1 MPKRWL
7 YKLSEKMIEIYYK
20 NNDIKKYKSIDEF
33 EYFPDKIFSIR
44 FIGFINS
51 DLEAISKKFG
61 LDLTSFSRS
70 EDLEISSH
78 YIESIDQL
86 SLNFTIP
93 SYSMSEF
100 FEEKDI
106 YILIKN
112 DIVFTFLSLE
122 IEDSLNQLS
131 KFIYSFEN
139 TKFDT
144 YHQLFIFQIGVISDY
159 YADIVELISKK
170 IKDLFQKTLKSKQ
183 FKENDLDYIAELR
196 FNNLLIRES
205 LSEFQRILLL
215 LKKSD
220 KNKDNIFKKVG
231 EEIDDL
237 TVIADY
243 LQYNFNRLDDLNGN
257 INSKIELEQ
266 NKIFKIL
273 TIITV
278 CISLPTLI
286 VGIYGMNFKHMPEL
300 KWVLGYPI
308 VVLVLILSF
317 IFPLIYFKRK
327 KWF

>member
-1 MPKRWL
+1 
-7 YKLSEKMIEIYYK
+7 MIEIYYK
-20 NNDIKKYKSIDEF
+20 NNDIEKYQSIDEI
-33 EYFPDKIFSIR
+33 EYFPNNIFSIR
-44 FIGFINS
+44 FIDFTNS
-51 DLEAISKKFG
+51 DLEIISEKFD
-61 LDLTSFSRS
+61 LDLTSFGKT
-70 EDLEISSH
+70 EDIEISSH
-78 YIESIDQL
+78 YIESPDQL

-93 SYSMSEF
+93 SYSSNNF

-106 YILIKN
+106 YILIKKE
-112 DIVFTFLSLE
+112 IVFTFLSPE
-122 IEDSLNQLS
+122 IEESLNKLTQ
-131 KFIYSFEN
+131 FIYNFEN

-170 IKDLFQKTLKSKQ
+170 IRDLFQNTLKSKQ

-215 LKKSD
+215 LIKGY
-220 KNKDNIFKKVG
+220 KNKEKTFIKIR
-231 EEIDDL
+231 EELEDL

-273 TIITV
+273 TIITI

-286 VGIYGMNFKHMPEL
+286 AGVYGMNFKYMPEL

-308 VVLVLILSF
+308 IVLILILSF
-317 IFPLIYFKRK
+317 ILPLIYFKRK

>member
-1 MPKRWL
+1 
-7 YKLSEKMIEIYYK
+7 MIEIYFK
-20 NNDIKKYKSIDEF
+20 NNIIKKYKSIDEI
-33 EYFPDKIFSIR
+33 EYLPKKIFSIR
-44 FIGFINS
+44 FIDFTDSN
-51 DLEAISKKFG
+51 LELISIKFN
-61 LDLTSFSRS
+61 LDLTSFAKKK
-70 EDLEISSH
+70 DLEISSH
-78 YIESIDQL
+78 YIESTDQL
-86 SLNFTIP
+86 SLNFKIP
-93 SYSMSEF
+93 NYSSNNF
-100 FEEKDI
+100 FMEKDI

-112 DIVFTFLSLE
+112 DIVFTFLSSE
-122 IEDSLNQLS
+122 IEESLNQLTQ
-131 KFIYSFEN
+131 FIYNFEN
-139 TKFDT
+139 TKFNT

-170 IKDLFQKTLKSKQ
+170 IKELFLKTLKSKQ

-196 FNNLLIRES
+196 YNNLLIRES

-220 KNKDNIFKKVG
+220 KNGKDTFGEIS

-237 TVIADY
+237 SVIADY

-266 NKIFKIL
+266 NNIFKIL

-286 VGIYGMNFKHMPEL
+286 VGIYGMNFKNMPEL
-300 KWVLGYPI
+300 KWAFGYPI
-308 VVLVLILSF
+308 IVIALILSF

>member
-1 MPKRWL
+1 
-7 YKLSEKMIEIYYK
+7 MIEVYYK
-20 NNDIKKYKSIDEF
+20 NRNIKEYKSVDEI
-33 EYFPDKIFSIR
+33 EYLPNEIFSIR
-44 FIGFINS
+44 FIDFINS
-51 DLEAISKKFG
+51 DLEAISQKFG
-61 LDLTSFSRS
+61 LDLTSFSKR
-70 EDLEISSH
+70 EDIEISSH
-78 YIESIDQL
+78 YIESADQL

-93 SYSMSEF
+93 TYSMNNS

-112 DIVFTFLSLE
+112 EIVFTFLSSD
-122 IEDSLNQLS
+122 IEDSLNKLTQ
-131 KFIYSFEN
+131 FIYRFEN
-139 TKFDT
+139 TRFET
-144 YHQLFIFQIGVISDY
+144 YHQLFLFQIGVISDY

-170 IKDLFQKTLKSKQ
+170 IRDLFQDTLKSKQ

-215 LKKSD
+215 LKKNDS
-220 KNKDNIFKKVG
+220 NMDNSSAKIN

-243 LQYNFNRLDDLNGN
+243 LQYNFSRLDDLNGN

-300 KWVLGYPI
+300 GWMLGYPI
-308 VVLVLILSF
+308 IVLVLLLSF
-317 IFPLIYFKRK
+317 IIPLIFFKKRK
-327 KWF
+327 WF

>member
-1 MPKRWL
+1 
-7 YKLSEKMIEIYYK
+7 MIEIYYK
-20 NNDIKKYKSIDEF
+20 NNTVEKHTSVKEIDF
-33 EYFPDKIFSIR
+33 LRDSIFSIR
-44 FIGFINS
+44 FIDFKNS
-51 DLEAISKKFG
+51 DLNTISQKFKI
-61 LDLTSFSRS
+61 DLSSFGKR
-70 EDLEISSH
+70 EDIEISSH
-78 YIESIDQL
+78 YIENTDQL

-93 SYSMSEF
+93 HYSVNNT
-100 FEEKDI
+100 FEENDI

-112 DIVFTFLSLE
+112 DIVFTFLSSD
-122 IEDSLNQLS
+122 IENSLNKLTQ
-131 KFIYSFEN
+131 FIYSFDN
-139 TKFDT
+139 TKFDN
-144 YHQLFIFQIGVISDY
+144 YHQLFLFQIGVISDY

-170 IKDLFQKTLKSKQ
+170 IKELFQKTLKSKQ
-183 FKENDLDYIAELR
+183 FSEDDLDYIAELR

-220 KNKDNIFKKVG
+220 KNMEDSSVKIN

-257 INSKIELEQ
+257 INSKIELQQ

-300 KWVLGYPI
+300 EWVLGYP
-308 VVLVLILSF
+308 LIILLLFLSF
-317 IFPLIYFKRK
+317 IFPLLYFKKK

>member
-1 MPKRWL
+1 
-7 YKLSEKMIEIYYK
+7 MIEIYFK
-20 NNDIKKYKSIDEF
+20 NNNIKKYKSIDEI
-33 EYFPDKIFSIR
+33 EYLPDTIFSVR

-51 DLEAISKKFG
+51 DLESISEKFG
-61 LDLTSFSRS
+61 LDVSSFSKG
-70 EDLEISSH
+70 EDIEISSH
-78 YIESIDQL
+78 YIETDDQL
-86 SLNFTIP
+86 SLNFTLP
-93 SYSMSEF
+93 NYSINDS

-112 DIVFTFLSLE
+112 DIVFTFLSSD
-122 IEDSLNQLS
+122 IEDSLNTLTQ
-131 KFIYSFEN
+131 FIYSFEN
-139 TKFDT
+139 TRFNT
-144 YHQLFIFQIGVISDY
+144 YHQLFLFQIGVISDY

-220 KNKDNIFKKVG
+220 ENIDNSSTKIN

-273 TIITV
+273 TMITV
-278 CISLPTLI
+278 CVSLPTFI

-300 KWVLGYPI
+300 EWELGYPI
-308 VVLVLILSF
+308 IVLALFLSF
-317 IFPLIYFKRK
+317 IVPIVYFKKK

>member
-1 MPKRWL
+1 
-7 YKLSEKMIEIYYK
+7 MIEIYYK
-20 NNDIKKYKSIDEF
+20 NNDLIKYRSIDEI
-33 EYFPDKIFSIR
+33 EYLPANIFSIR
-44 FIGFINS
+44 FIGFLNS
-51 DLEAISKKFG
+51 DLEAISQKFD
-61 LDLTSFSRS
+61 LDLSSFSRK
-70 EDLEISSH
+70 EDIEISSH
-78 YIESIDQL
+78 YIESADQL

-93 SYSMSEF
+93 NYSTNSS

-106 YILIKN
+106 YILIRN
-112 DIVFTFLSLE
+112 GIVFTFLSPD
-122 IEDSLNQLS
+122 IEDSLNKLTQ
-131 KFIYSFEN
+131 FIYSFEHTN
-139 TKFDT
+139 FDS
-144 YHQLFIFQIGVISDY
+144 YHELFLFQIGVISDY

-183 FKENDLDYIAELR
+183 FKESDLDYIAELR
-196 FNNLLIRES
+196 YNNLLIRES

-220 KNKDNIFKKVG
+220 KNEENSSSNIN

-237 TVIADY
+237 YVIADY

-266 NKIFKIL
+266 NNIFKIL

-286 VGIYGMNFKHMPEL
+286 VGIYGMNFRHMPEL
-300 KWVLGYPI
+300 DWIHGYPI
-308 VVLVLILSF
+308 IVLVLLLSF
-317 IFPLIYFKRK
+317 IIPLIYFKKK

>member
-1 MPKRWL
+1 
-7 YKLSEKMIEIYYK
+7 MIEIYYK
-20 NNDIKKYKSIDEF
+20 NNEIQKYKSIDEID
-33 EYFPDKIFSIR
+33 YLPDNIFSIR
-44 FIGFINS
+44 FIDFRNS
-51 DLEAISKKFG
+51 DLELISEKFD
-61 LDLTSFSRS
+61 LDLTSFSKK
-70 EDLEISSH
+70 EDIEISSH
-78 YIESIDQL
+78 YIDSPDQL

-93 SYSMSEF
+93 SYSSSDF

-106 YILIKN
+106 SILIKN
-112 DIVFTFLSLE
+112 EIVFTFLSPD
-122 IEDSLNQLS
+122 IEDSLNQLTQS
-131 KFIYSFEN
+131 IYNFEN
-139 TKFDT
+139 TKVDT

-170 IKDLFQKTLKSKQ
+170 IRDLFQNTLKSKQ

-215 LKKSD
+215 LKKSY
-220 KNKDNIFKKVG
+220 KNKNHTSIKIS
-231 EEIDDL
+231 EELSDL
-237 TVIADY
+237 RVIADY
-243 LQYNFNRLDDLNGN
+243 LQYNFNRLDDLHGN

-286 VGIYGMNFKHMPEL
+286 AGVYGMNFKYMPEL
-300 KWVLGYPI
+300 EWDFGYPFTVLG
-308 VVLVLILSF
+308 LILSF
-317 IFPLIYFKRK
+317 IIPLVYFKRK

>member
-1 MPKRWL
+1 M
-7 YKLSEKMIEIYYK
+7 
-20 NNDIKKYKSIDEF
+20 
-33 EYFPDKIFSIR
+33 
-44 FIGFINS
+44 
-51 DLEAISKKFG
+51 
-61 LDLTSFSRS
+61 
-70 EDLEISSH
+70 
-78 YIESIDQL
+78 
-86 SLNFTIP
+86 
-93 SYSMSEF
+93 
-100 FEEKDI
+100 
-106 YILIKN
+106 
-112 DIVFTFLSLE
+112 
-122 IEDSLNQLS
+122 
-131 KFIYSFEN
+131 
-139 TKFDT
+139 
-144 YHQLFIFQIGVISDY
+144 
-159 YADIVELISKK
+159 
-170 IKDLFQKTLKSKQ
+170 
-183 FKENDLDYIAELR
+183 DYIAELR

>member
-1 MPKRWL
+1 
-7 YKLSEKMIEIYYK
+7 MIEIYYK
-20 NNDIKKYKSIDEF
+20 NNDVITYSSVDEI
-33 EYFPDKIFSIR
+33 EYQPNAIFSIR
-44 FIGFINS
+44 FIGFLNS
-51 DLEAISKKFG
+51 DLETIAQKFD
-61 LDLTSFSRS
+61 LDLTSFSKK
-70 EDLEISSH
+70 EDIEISSH
-78 YIESIDQL
+78 YIESNTQL

-93 SYSMSEF
+93 SYSSNNR

-112 DIVFTFLSLE
+112 DIVFTFLSPD
-122 IEDSLNQLS
+122 IEESLNQLTQY
-131 KFIYSFEN
+131 IYNLKATSFE
-139 TKFDT
+139 T
-144 YHQLFIFQIGVISDY
+144 YHQLFLFQIGVISDY

-183 FKENDLDYIAELR
+183 FKENDLDYITELK

-205 LSEFQRILLL
+205 LSEFQRILFL
-215 LKKSD
+215 LKKSNNYNDSSFD
-220 KNKDNIFKKVG
+220 KIN

-243 LQYNFNRLDDLNGN
+243 LRYNFNRLDDLSGN

-300 KWVLGYPI
+300 QWVLGYPI
-308 VVLVLILSF
+308 ILLLLILSF
-317 IFPLIYFKRK
+317 ILPLIYFKRK

>member
-1 MPKRWL
+1 
-7 YKLSEKMIEIYYK
+7 MIEVYYK
-20 NNDIKKYKSIDEF
+20 NRNIKKYESINEI
-33 EYFPDKIFSIR
+33 EYLPNEIFSIR
-44 FIGFINS
+44 FIDFINS
-51 DLEAISKKFG
+51 DLEAISQKFG
-61 LDLTSFSRS
+61 LDLTSFSKR
-70 EDLEISSH
+70 EDIEISSH
-78 YIESIDQL
+78 YIESADQL

-93 SYSMSEF
+93 TYSMNNS

-112 DIVFTFLSLE
+112 DIIFTFLSSD
-122 IEDSLNQLS
+122 IEDSLNKLTQ
-131 KFIYSFEN
+131 FIYRFEN
-139 TKFDT
+139 TRFET
-144 YHQLFIFQIGVISDY
+144 YHQLFLFQIGVISDY

-170 IKDLFQKTLKSKQ
+170 IRDLFKDTLKSKQ

-215 LKKSD
+215 LKKNDS
-220 KNKDNIFKKVG
+220 NMDNSSAKIN

-300 KWVLGYPI
+300 EWILGYPI
-308 VVLVLILSF
+308 IVLVLLLSF
-317 IFPLIYFKRK
+317 IVPLIFFKKRK
-327 KWF
+327 WF

>member
-1 MPKRWL
+1 
-7 YKLSEKMIEIYYK
+7 MIEIYYK
-20 NNDIKKYKSIDEF
+20 NNDIEKYKSIDEF

-51 DLEAISKKFG
+51 DIEAISKKFG

-93 SYSMSEF
+93 SYSVSEF

-131 KFIYSFEN
+131 KFIYSFEK

-243 LQYNFNRLDDLNGN
+243 LQYNFSRLDDLNGN

-286 VGIYGMNFKHMPEL
+286 VGIYGMNFKYMPEL

-308 VVLVLILSF
+308 IVLVLILSF

>member
-1 MPKRWL
+1 
-7 YKLSEKMIEIYYK
+7 MIEILYN
-20 NNDIKKYKSIDEF
+20 NNDIKKYKSIDEI
-33 EYFPDKIFSIR
+33 EYLPDKIFSIR
-44 FIGFINS
+44 FIGFISS
-51 DLEAISKKFG
+51 DLEAISVKFG
-61 LDLTSFSRS
+61 LDLTSFSKR

-93 SYSMSEF
+93 SYSVSKF

-122 IEDSLNQLS
+122 IEDSLNQLT

-139 TKFDT
+139 TRFDT

-220 KNKDNIFKKVG
+220 KNKDNIFNKVS

-266 NKIFKIL
+266 NQIFKIL

-286 VGIYGMNFKHMPEL
+286 VGIYGMNFKYMPEL

-308 VVLVLILSF
+308 IVLVLILSF

>member
-1 MPKRWL
+1 
-7 YKLSEKMIEIYYK
+7 MIEIYFK
-20 NNDIKKYKSIDEF
+20 NNDILKYKSIDEI
-33 EYFPDKIFSIR
+33 EYLPNDIFSIR
-44 FIGFINS
+44 FIDFVNS
-51 DLEAISKKFG
+51 DLDLISEKFD
-61 LDLTSFSRS
+61 LDLTSFSKK
-70 EDLEISSH
+70 EDIEISSH
-78 YIESIDQL
+78 YIESPHQL

-93 SYSMSEF
+93 SYSLNNF

-112 DIVFTFLSLE
+112 EIVFTFLSSE
-122 IEDSLNQLS
+122 IEENLNQLTQ
-131 KFIYSFEN
+131 FIYNLEH
-139 TKFDT
+139 TKFDS

-170 IKDLFQKTLKSKQ
+170 IRDLFQNTLKSKQ

-215 LKKSD
+215 FKKSY
-220 KNKDNIFKKVG
+220 KNKDNTFIKIS
-231 EEIDDL
+231 EELEDL

-266 NKIFKIL
+266 NKIFKTL
-273 TIITV
+273 TMITV

-286 VGIYGMNFKHMPEL
+286 AGIYGMNFIYMPEL

-308 VVLVLILSF
+308 IVLVLILSF
-317 IFPLIYFKRK
+317 ILPLVYFKRK

>member
-1 MPKRWL
+1 
-7 YKLSEKMIEIYYK
+7 MIEVYYK
-20 NNDIKKYKSIDEF
+20 NRNIKKYESINEI
-33 EYFPDKIFSIR
+33 EYLPNEIFSIR
-44 FIGFINS
+44 FIDFINS
-51 DLEAISKKFG
+51 DLEAISQKFG
-61 LDLTSFSRS
+61 LDLTSFSKR
-70 EDLEISSH
+70 EDIEISSH
-78 YIESIDQL
+78 YIESADQL

-93 SYSMSEF
+93 TYSMNNS

-112 DIVFTFLSLE
+112 DIVFTFLSSD
-122 IEDSLNQLS
+122 IEDSLNKLTQ
-131 KFIYSFEN
+131 FIYRFEN
-139 TKFDT
+139 TRFET
-144 YHQLFIFQIGVISDY
+144 YHQLFLFQIGVISDY

-170 IKDLFQKTLKSKQ
+170 IRDLFQDTLKSKQ

-215 LKKSD
+215 LKKNDS
-220 KNKDNIFKKVG
+220 NMDNSSAKIN

-300 KWVLGYPI
+300 EWILGYPI
-308 VVLVLILSF
+308 IVLVLLLSF
-317 IFPLIYFKRK
+317 IVPLIFFKKRK
-327 KWF
+327 WF

>member
-1 MPKRWL
+1 M
-7 YKLSEKMIEIYYK
+7 STTEKF
-20 NNDIKKYKSIDEF
+20 D
-33 EYFPDKIFSIR
+33 
-44 FIGFINS
+44 
-51 DLEAISKKFG
+51 
-61 LDLTSFSRS
+61 LDLTSFSKK
-70 EDLEISSH
+70 EDIEISSH
-78 YIESIDQL
+78 YIESYSQL

-93 SYSMSEF
+93 SFSSDND

-112 DIVFTFLSLE
+112 DIVFTFLSPDLE
-122 IEDSLNQLS
+122 DNLNQLTQI
-131 KFIYSFEN
+131 IYNFKN
-139 TKFDT
+139 TNIET
-144 YHQLFIFQIGVISDY
+144 YHQLFLFQIGVISDY

-183 FKENDLDYIAELR
+183 FSESDLDYITELK

-220 KNKDNIFKKVG
+220 NYNDNSFNKIN

-243 LQYNFNRLDDLNGN
+243 LQYNFNRLDDLSGN

-266 NKIFKIL
+266 NNIFKIL

-286 VGIYGMNFKHMPEL
+286 VGIYGMNFKYMPEL
-300 KWVLGYPI
+300 NWVLGYPAI
-308 VVLVLILSF
+308 ILFVILSF
-317 IFPLIYFKRK
+317 ILPLIYFKRK

>member
-1 MPKRWL
+1 
-7 YKLSEKMIEIYYK
+7 MIEIYY
-20 NNDIKKYKSIDEF
+20 NNNSIKRYKSIDEI
-33 EYFPDKIFSIR
+33 EYLPNKIFSIR

-51 DLEAISKKFG
+51 DLEAISQKFG
-61 LDLTSFSRS
+61 LDLTSFSKR
-70 EDLEISSH
+70 EDIEISSH
-78 YIESIDQL
+78 YIESADQL

-93 SYSMSEF
+93 NYSINNS

-112 DIVFTFLSLE
+112 DIVFTFLSPD
-122 IEDSLNQLS
+122 IEDSLNKLTQ
-131 KFIYSFEN
+131 FIYSFEN
-139 TKFDT
+139 TRFDS
-144 YHQLFIFQIGVISDY
+144 YHQLFLFQIGVISDY

-170 IKDLFQKTLKSKQ
+170 IKDLFQKTLKSKH
-183 FKENDLDYIAELR
+183 FKEIDLDYIAALR

-220 KNKDNIFKKVG
+220 KNKDNSSTKIN

-300 KWVLGYPI
+300 EWVLGYPI
-308 VVLVLILSF
+308 IALVLLLSF
-317 IFPLIYFKRK
+317 IIPLIYFKKR

>member
-1 MPKRWL
+1 
-7 YKLSEKMIEIYYK
+7 MIEIYYR
-20 NNDIKKYKSIDEF
+20 NNNVKKYKSVDEID
-33 EYFPDKIFSIR
+33 YLPDSIFSVR
-44 FIGFINS
+44 FIGFNNS
-51 DLEAISKKFG
+51 DLEAVSQKFG
-61 LDLTSFSRS
+61 LDLTSFSKK
-70 EDLEISSH
+70 EDIEISSH
-78 YIESIDQL
+78 YIESAEQL

-93 SYSMSEF
+93 HYSAENAF
-100 FEEKDI
+100 VENDI

-112 DIVFTFLSLE
+112 DIVFTFLSSD
-122 IEDSLNQLS
+122 IENSLNKLTQ
-131 KFIYSFEN
+131 FIYSFEN
-139 TKFDT
+139 TRFDN
-144 YHQLFIFQIGVISDY
+144 YHQLFLFQIGVISDY

-170 IKDLFQKTLKSKQ
+170 IKELFQKTLRSKQ
-183 FKENDLDYIAELR
+183 FKEDDLDYIAELR

-220 KNKDNIFKKVG
+220 KNIENSSAKIN

-286 VGIYGMNFKHMPEL
+286 VGVYGMNFKHMPEL
-300 KWVLGYPI
+300 EWVFGYPLI
-308 VVLVLILSF
+308 ILFLILSF
-317 IFPLIYFKRK
+317 IVPLIYFKK
-327 KWF
+327 MKWF

>member
-1 MPKRWL
+1 
-7 YKLSEKMIEIYYK
+7 MIEVYYK
-20 NNDIKKYKSIDEF
+20 NRNIKKHKSIDEI
-33 EYFPDKIFSIR
+33 EYLPNEIFSIR
-44 FIGFINS
+44 FIDFINS
-51 DLEAISKKFG
+51 DLEAISQKFG
-61 LDLTSFSRS
+61 LDLTSFSKR
-70 EDLEISSH
+70 EDIEISSH
-78 YIESIDQL
+78 YIESVDQL

-93 SYSMSEF
+93 TYSTNNSF
-100 FEEKDI
+100 VEKDI
-106 YILIKN
+106 YILINN
-112 DIVFTFLSLE
+112 DIVFTFLSSD
-122 IEDSLNQLS
+122 IEDSLNTLTQ
-131 KFIYSFEN
+131 FIYSFEN
-139 TKFDT
+139 SRFDN

-170 IKDLFQKTLKSKQ
+170 IKDLFQQTLKSKQ
-183 FKENDLDYIAELR
+183 FKEDDLDFIAELR

-220 KNKDNIFKKVG
+220 KNIDNSSTKIN

-300 KWVLGYPI
+300 EWVLGYPI
-308 VVLVLILSF
+308 IVLVLLLSF
-317 IFPLIYFKRK
+317 IIPLIYFKKR

>member
-1 MPKRWL
+1 
-7 YKLSEKMIEIYYK
+7 MIEVYYK
-20 NNDIKKYKSIDEF
+20 NRNIKEYKSVDEI
-33 EYFPDKIFSIR
+33 EYLPNEIFSIR
-44 FIGFINS
+44 FIDFINS
-51 DLEAISKKFG
+51 DLEAISQKFG
-61 LDLTSFSRS
+61 LDLTSFSKR
-70 EDLEISSH
+70 EDIEISSH
-78 YIESIDQL
+78 YIESADQL

-93 SYSMSEF
+93 TYSMNNS

-112 DIVFTFLSLE
+112 EIVFTFLSSD
-122 IEDSLNQLS
+122 IEDSLNKLTQ
-131 KFIYSFEN
+131 FIYRFEN
-139 TKFDT
+139 TRFET
-144 YHQLFIFQIGVISDY
+144 YHQLFLFQIGVISDY

-170 IKDLFQKTLKSKQ
+170 IRDLFQDTLKSKQ

-215 LKKSD
+215 LKKNDS
-220 KNKDNIFKKVG
+220 NMDNSSAKIN

-300 KWVLGYPI
+300 EWMLGYPI
-308 VVLVLILSF
+308 IVLVLLLSF
-317 IFPLIYFKRK
+317 IVPLIFFKKRK
-327 KWF
+327 WF

>member
-1 MPKRWL
+1 
-7 YKLSEKMIEIYYK
+7 MIEIYYK
-20 NNDIKKYKSIDEF
+20 NNEIRNYESIAEID
-33 EYFPDKIFSIR
+33 YFPNDIFSIR
-44 FIGFINS
+44 FIDFSNS
-51 DLEAISKKFG
+51 DLESISEKFG
-61 LDLTSFSRS
+61 LDISSFSKK
-70 EDLEISSH
+70 EDIEISSH
-78 YIESIDQL
+78 YIESYDQL

-93 SYSMSEF
+93 NYSVVGS

-106 YILIKN
+106 YILTKN
-112 DIVFTFLSLE
+112 DIVFTFLSSD
-122 IEDSLNQLS
+122 IEDSLNRLTQ
-131 KFIYSFEN
+131 FIYNFEN
-139 TKFDT
+139 TRFNN
-144 YHQLFIFQIGVISDY
+144 YHQLFLFQIGVISDY

-170 IKDLFQKTLKSKQ
+170 IKDLFQKTLKAKQ
-183 FKENDLDYIAELR
+183 FNENDLDYIAELR

-215 LKKSD
+215 LKKSY
-220 KNKDNIFKKVG
+220 KSIDNSSTKIN
-231 EEIDDL
+231 EEIYDL

-286 VGIYGMNFKHMPEL
+286 VGIYGMNFNHMPEL
-300 KWVLGYPI
+300 EWVLGYPI
-308 VVLVLILSF
+308 ILLILLLSF
-317 IFPLIYFKRK
+317 IIPLIFFKNK

>member
-1 MPKRWL
+1 
-7 YKLSEKMIEIYYK
+7 MIEIFFK
-20 NNDIKKYKSIDEF
+20 NNDILKYKSISEI
-33 EYFPDKIFSIR
+33 EYLPNNIFSIR
-44 FIGFINS
+44 FIGFTNS
-51 DLEAISKKFG
+51 DLDAISEKFD
-61 LDLTSFSRS
+61 LDLTSFSKR
-70 EDLEISSH
+70 EDIEISSH
-78 YIESIDQL
+78 FIESKNQL

-93 SYSMSEF
+93 SYSLNNY

-112 DIVFTFLSLE
+112 DIVFTFLSPD
-122 IEDSLNQLS
+122 IEESLNQLTQ
-131 KFIYSFEN
+131 FIYNFNNSTFE
-139 TKFDT
+139 T

-183 FKENDLDYIAELR
+183 FKENDLDYITELK

-220 KNKDNIFKKVG
+220 NYNGNAFSKIN

-243 LQYNFNRLDDLNGN
+243 LQYNFNRLDDLSGN

-286 VGIYGMNFKHMPEL
+286 AGIYGMNFKHMPEL
-300 KWVLGYPI
+300 KWVSGYPI
-308 VVLVLILSF
+308 IILFLILSF
-317 IFPLIYFKRK
+317 TLPLIYFKRK

>member
-1 MPKRWL
+1 
-7 YKLSEKMIEIYYK
+7 MIEIYFK
-20 NNDIKKYKSIDEF
+20 NNDILKYKSIDEI
-33 EYFPDKIFSIR
+33 EYLPNDIFSIR
-44 FIGFINS
+44 FVDFVNS
-51 DLEAISKKFG
+51 DLDLISEKFD
-61 LDLTSFSRS
+61 LDLTSFSKK
-70 EDLEISSH
+70 EDIEISSH
-78 YIESIDQL
+78 YIESPDQL

-93 SYSMSEF
+93 SYSLNNF

-112 DIVFTFLSLE
+112 EIVFTFLSSE
-122 IEDSLNQLS
+122 IEENLNQLTQ
-131 KFIYSFEN
+131 FIYNFEN
-139 TKFDT
+139 TKFDS

-170 IKDLFQKTLKSKQ
+170 IRDLFQNTLKSKQ
-183 FKENDLDYIAELR
+183 FKESDLDYIAELR
-196 FNNLLIRES
+196 FNNLLVRES

-215 LKKSD
+215 FKKSY
-220 KNKDNIFKKVG
+220 KNKDNTFIKIS
-231 EEIDDL
+231 EELEDL

-273 TIITV
+273 TMITV

-286 VGIYGMNFKHMPEL
+286 VGVYGMNFIYMPEL

-308 VVLVLILSF
+308 IVLVLILSF

>member
-1 MPKRWL
+1 
-7 YKLSEKMIEIYYK
+7 MIEIYYK
-20 NNDIKKYKSIDEF
+20 NNSIKKYKFIDEVD
-33 EYFPDKIFSIR
+33 YLPDKIFSIR
-44 FIGFINS
+44 FIDFIDS
-51 DLEAISKKFG
+51 DLGAIVQKFG
-61 LDLTSFSRS
+61 LDLSSFSKR

-78 YIESIDQL
+78 YIESAHQL

-93 SYSMSEF
+93 NYSINDI

-112 DIVFTFLSLE
+112 DIVFTFLSSD
-122 IEDSLNQLS
+122 IEDSLNKLTQ
-131 KFIYSFEN
+131 FIYSFEN
-139 TKFDT
+139 ARFDT
-144 YHQLFIFQIGVISDY
+144 YHQLFLFQIGVISDY

-205 LSEFQRILLL
+205 LSDFQRILFL

-220 KNKDNIFKKVG
+220 KNMENAFSKIN

-237 TVIADY
+237 TVITDY

-300 KWVLGYPI
+300 EWILGYPI
-308 VVLVLILSF
+308 IVLVLVLSF
-317 IFPLIYFKRK
+317 IIPLIYFKRR

>member
-93 SYSMSEF
+93 SYSVSKF

>member
-1 MPKRWL
+1 
-7 YKLSEKMIEIYYK
+7 MIEIYFK
-20 NNDIKKYKSIDEF
+20 NNDILKYKSIDEI
-33 EYFPDKIFSIR
+33 EYLPNDIFSIR
-44 FIGFINS
+44 FIDFVNS
-51 DLEAISKKFG
+51 DLDLISEKFD
-61 LDLTSFSRS
+61 LDLTSFSKK
-70 EDLEISSH
+70 EDIEISSH
-78 YIESIDQL
+78 YIESPDQL

-93 SYSMSEF
+93 SYSLNNF

-112 DIVFTFLSLE
+112 EIVFTFLSSE
-122 IEDSLNQLS
+122 IDENLNQLTQ
-131 KFIYSFEN
+131 FLYNFEN
-139 TKFDT
+139 TKFDS
-144 YHQLFIFQIGVISDY
+144 YHQLFIFHIGVISDY

-170 IKDLFQKTLKSKQ
+170 IRDLFQNTLKSKQ
-183 FKENDLDYIAELR
+183 FEENDLDYIAELR

-205 LSEFQRILLL
+205 LSEFQRILLH
-215 LKKSD
+215 LKKSYKK
-220 KNKDNIFKKVG
+220 KNKTFIKIS
-231 EEIDDL
+231 EELEDL

-286 VGIYGMNFKHMPEL
+286 VGVYGMNFIYMPEL
-300 KWVLGYPI
+300 KWVSGYPI
-308 VVLVLILSF
+308 IVLVLILSF